1 MTNYIPKCSKTS
13 PTQSPAADDGD
24 DDDDDDGG
32 GGTPVQH
39 ADSDPQ
45 GAAMQPN
52 GIGPPGALPQSP
64 APALT
69 LEVLHNLQM
78 SDITRDSTPTLQRS
92 FLEISVSEASIT
104 LGGGGVGLL
113 CCE

>member
-1 MTNYIPKCSKTS
+1 MGMAPPAQALGGAQASVSDLIKTS
-13 PTQSPAADDGD
+13 PPHSPADDDGD
-24 DDDDDDGG
+24 SDG

-45 GAAMQPN
+45 GAAVQPN
-52 GIGPPGALPQSP
+52 SIGPPGALPQSP

-78 SDITRDSTPTLQRS
+78 SDITRDSTPSLQ
-92 FLEISVSEASIT
+92 
-104 LGGGGVGLL
+104 
-113 CCE
+113 